1 MSEDQFETD
10 KDQWLAV
17 GLNSDYKW
25 CISQMTLACKWE
37 IILGVLE
44 GAYMLIVDSQVRCQI
59 NRRTDWK
66 LLNRPLFSDFIEIT
80 CSYTTTVFRCFCSF
94 CLGII
99 RAPGSTPLHLHNRVR
114 HDCDLWCNPQRL
126 CSRRSNICLRRGE
139 KIAHQ
144 ISEIQ
149 FKEYAFIKY
158 WCHTHG

>member
-1 MSEDQFETD
+1 MSEDQFETA

-17 GLNSDYKW
+17 GLDSDYKW

-44 GAYMLIVDSQVRCQI
+44 GAHMLIVDSQVRCQI

-80 CSYTTTVFRCFCSF
+80 CTYTTTVFRCFCSF

-99 RAPGSTPLHLHNRVR
+99 RAPAALHCTSTIVSDTTVICDATRKGFVPAEVTFVWEGGKNSPSNFRNTIQRV
-114 HDCDLWCNPQRL
+114 
-126 CSRRSNICLRRGE
+126 CL
-139 KIAHQ
+139 
-144 ISEIQ
+144 
-149 FKEYAFIKY
+149 Y
-158 WCHTHG
+158 